1 MKVADAMNEHVPHIE
16 TGTPVTEAARKL
28 ARTGVADLAVVDG
41 TGRFVGV
48 LSEGDLL
55 RAVLPAFSNLMDRD
69 SLREGYDLFEEARA
83 RVSDQPIDRYLI
95 TNPITVDPSDDVTR
109 AAGIMA
115 ARMIRRLPVVRQEK
129 LVGTIAR
136 ADICAAALVG
146 VPTTSSA

>member
-16 TGTPVTEAARKL
+16 TGTKVTAAARKL

-41 TGRFVGV
+41 YGRFVGV

-55 RAVLPAFSNLMDRD
+55 RAVLPAFSDLMDRD

-83 RVSDQPIDRYLI
+83 RVSDHPIERFLI
-95 TNPITVDPSDDVTR
+95 ANPITVAPNDDITR

-115 ARMIRRLPVVRQEK
+115 ARMIRRLPVVRDEQ
-129 LVGTIAR
+129 LIGTIAR
-136 ADICAAALVG
+136 ADICAAALTG
-146 VPTTSSA
+146 VTAAPG